1 MALQFQHHQQF
12 LQQVQIIV
20 QNGFL
25 DPKILNEPIS
35 ADTFDLV
42 QMLIFYVM
50 VGRRTEIASAFLFN
64 CLLELVYCL

>member
-1 MALQFQHHQQF
+1 MSIALQFQNHQQF

-50 VGRRTEIASAFLFN
+50 VGDLK
-64 CLLELVYCL
+64 